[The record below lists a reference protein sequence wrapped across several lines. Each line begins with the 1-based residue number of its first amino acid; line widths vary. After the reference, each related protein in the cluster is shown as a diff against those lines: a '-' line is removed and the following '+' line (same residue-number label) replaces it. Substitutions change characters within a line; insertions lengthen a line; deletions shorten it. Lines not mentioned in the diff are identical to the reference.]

1 MKYTL
6 LAISLFSL
14 SFFSTQIP
22 SDDSANEFLASLNEE
37 QHEKAQKSFD
47 DLTRHT
53 WHFLPAAMWPR
64 PGIPLHELN
73 ENQKELLFDLLQEF
87 LSESGYDKTLSIIE
101 LENVLAE
108 IENNPDFRDPDLY
121 FATFYGEPNNDDK
134 WAWSFEGHHISLNF
148 TVVEGEVSMVP
159 RFLGA
164 RPSLI
169 SEGSREGEKT
179 ALHREED
186 LGIELIQS
194 MSDEQLDKAIFL
206 ETAFWEIVTNV
217 ATETGPLTFE
227 GIMMGELNED
237 QQVLLLDII
246 NEYLSAMPEELAE
259 QRYENLKNEEFNDIE
274 FAWAGATEL
283 GEAHYYRVQGE
294 TFLIEFDN
302 TQDDANHIHTVWRDF
317 DGDFGKDLLRQHYH
331 NSPHHQH

>member
-1 MKYTL
+1 MKYILSVLTL
-6 LAISLFSL
+6 LLISFAPFQISDNSAI
-14 SFFSTQIP
+14 
-22 SDDSANEFLASLNEE
+22 EFLDSLNEE
-37 QHEKAQKSFD
+37 QLEKAQKPFD

-73 ENQKELLFDLLQEF
+73 ENQKELLFDVLQEF
-87 LSESGYDKTLSIIE
+87 LSERGYNKTRAIME

-108 IENNPDFRDPDLY
+108 IENNPDFRDPELY
-121 FATFYGEPNNDDK
+121 FATFYGHPATDDK
-134 WAWSFEGHHISLNF
+134 WAWSFEGHHIALNF
-148 TVVEGEVSMVP
+148 TIVEGEVSMVP

-169 SEGSREGEKT
+169 SEGSRKGEKT

-194 MSDEQLDKAIFL
+194 MSDEQLDKTIFL
-206 ETAFWEIVTNV
+206 ETAFWEIVTSTS
-217 ATETGPLTFE
+217 TEVGPLTFD
-227 GIMMGELNED
+227 GIMMRELNES

-246 NEYLSAMPEELAE
+246 NEYLSAMPKELADK
-259 QRYENLKNEEFNDIE
+259 RYENLKSEEFNEIE
-274 FAWAGATEL
+274 FAWAGATQL
-283 GEAHYYRVQGE
+283 GEPHYYRIQGR

-317 DGDFGKDLLRQHYH
+317 DGDFGKDLLREHYN

>member
-1 MKYTL
+1 MKYILSVLTL
-6 LAISLFSL
+6 LIISV
-14 SFFSTQIP
+14 IP
-22 SDDSANEFLASLNEE
+22 FHISDGPAVEFLDSLDEE
-37 QHEKAQKSFD
+37 QLEKAQKPFD

-64 PGIPLHELN
+64 PGIPLQELDD
-73 ENQKELLFDLLQEF
+73 NQTELLFDVLQEF
-87 LSESGYDKTLSIIE
+87 LSETGYDKTRDIME

-108 IENNPDFRDPDLY
+108 IENNPDFRNPELY
-121 FATFYGEPNNDDK
+121 FATFYGDPGTDEK

-169 SEGSREGEKT
+169 PEGSRKGEKT

-194 MSDEQLDKAIFL
+194 MTDEQLDKAIFL

-227 GIMMGELNED
+227 GIMMGELSD
-237 QQVLLLDII
+237 SQQVLLLDII
-246 NEYLSAMPEELAE
+246 NEYLSAMPKELAE
-259 QRYENLKNEEFNDIE
+259 KRYENLKNEEFNEIE
-274 FAWAGATEL
+274 FAWAGATNL
-283 GEAHYYRVQGE
+283 GEPHYYRIQGK

-317 DGDFGKDLLRQHYH
+317 DGDFGKDLLREHYN

>member
-6 LAISLFSL
+6 LALFLFSA
-14 SFFSTQIP
+14 SFLVTQTP
-22 SDDSANEFLASLNEE
+22 SDDPANEFLDSLNEE
-37 QHEKAQKSFD
+37 QLEKAQKSFD

-64 PGIPLHELN
+64 PGIPLHELDN
-73 ENQKELLFDLLQEF
+73 NQKELLFDVLQEF
-87 LSESGYDKTLSIIE
+87 LSETGYDKTRSIME

-108 IENNPDFRDPDLY
+108 IENNPNFRDPELY
-121 FATFYGEPNNDDK
+121 YATFYGNPNNNDK

-169 SEGSREGEKT
+169 TEGSREGEKT

-194 MSDEQLDKAIFL
+194 MSEEQLDKAIFL

-217 ATETGPLTFE
+217 ATETGPLTFD
-227 GIMMGELNED
+227 GIMMSELSES

-246 NEYLSAMPEELAE
+246 NEYLSAIPEELAKK
-259 QRYENLKNEEFNDIE
+259 RYENLKNEEFNEIE
-274 FAWAGATEL
+274 FAWAGATNL
-283 GEAHYYRVQGE
+283 GEPHYYRIQGK
-294 TFLIEFDN
+294 TFLVEFDN

-317 DGDFGKDLLRQHYH
+317 DGDFGKDLLREHYRH
-331 NSPHHQH
+331 SSHH

>member
-1 MKYTL
+1 MKYLLSVLFLTL
-6 LAISLFSL
+6 ISIA
-14 SFFSTQIP
+14 SFNI
-22 SDDSANEFLASLNEE
+22 SDDPANDFLDSLNEG
-37 QHEKAQKSFD
+37 QLEKAQKSFD

-64 PGIPLHELN
+64 PGIALHELD
-73 ENQKELLFDLLQEF
+73 EGQKELLFDVLQEF
-87 LSESGYDKTLSIIE
+87 LSDTGYDKTRSIME

-108 IENNPDFRDPDLY
+108 IEKNPDFRNPELY
-121 FATFYGEPNNDDK
+121 YATFYGDPDNSDK

-148 TVVEGEVSMVP
+148 TVVEGEASMVP

-169 SEGSREGEKT
+169 QEGSREGEKT

-194 MSDEQLDKAIFL
+194 MSEAQLDKAIFL

-217 ATETGPLTFE
+217 ASETGPLTFD
-227 GIMMGELNED
+227 GIKMQELNES
-237 QQVLLLDII
+237 QQMLLLDII
-246 NEYLSAMPEELAE
+246 NEYLSVMKKEKAE
-259 QRYENLKNEEFNDIE
+259 QRYENLKNEEFDDIE

-283 GEAHYYRVQGE
+283 GKAHYYRIQGK

-317 DGDFGKDLLRQHYH
+317 DGDFGKDLLRQHYN
-331 NSPHHQH
+331 NSPHHH

>member
-6 LAISLFSL
+6 LALTLFSL
-14 SFFSTQIP
+14 SFFATQIP
-22 SDDSANEFLASLNEE
+22 SDAPATEFLNSLSEG
-37 QHEKAQKSFD
+37 QLEKAHKPFD

-64 PGIPLHELN
+64 PGIPLHELD
-73 ENQKELLFDLLQEF
+73 ENQKKLLFDVLKEF
-87 LSESGYDKTLSIIE
+87 LSETGYEKTRSIME

-108 IENNPDFRDPDLY
+108 IENNPDFRNPELY
-121 FATFYGEPNNDDK
+121 YATFYGDPANDDK

-148 TVVEGEVSMVP
+148 TVVENQVSMVP
-159 RFLGA
+159 RFMGA
-164 RPSLI
+164 RPSVI
-169 SEGSREGEKT
+169 DEGPREGEKT

-186 LGIELIQS
+186 LGMEFIQS
-194 MSDEQLDKAIFL
+194 MSESQLKKAVFL

-217 ATETGPLTFE
+217 ATEVGPLTFE
-227 GIMMGELNED
+227 GIMMDELNEH
-237 QQVLLLDII
+237 QQMMLLDII
-246 NEYLSAMPEELAE
+246 NQYLSAMPKDLAE
-259 QRYENLKNEEFNDIE
+259 KRYEHLKNEEFDEIK

-283 GEAHYYRVQGE
+283 GKPHYYRIQGK

-317 DGDFGKDLLRQHYH
+317 DGDFGKNLLREHYKHSTHH
-331 NSPHHQH
+331 N

>member
-6 LAISLFSL
+6 FALSLFSI
-14 SFFSTQIP
+14 SFLTTQIP
-22 SDDSANEFLASLNEE
+22 NEDSAVTFLESLNEE
-37 QHEKAQKSFD
+37 QLEKAQKSFD

-53 WHFLPAAMWPR
+53 WHFLPAAMWDR
-64 PGIPLHELN
+64 PGIPLQELD
-73 ENQKELLFDLLQEF
+73 ETQKELLFDVLQEF
-87 LSESGYDKTLSIIE
+87 LSETGYDKTRDIIE

-108 IENNPDFRDPDLY
+108 IENNPDFRDPELY
-121 FATFYGEPNNDDK
+121 FTTFYGDPESDEK
-134 WAWSFEGHHISLNF
+134 WAWSFEGHHLSLNF

-159 RFLGA
+159 RFMGA

-169 SEGSREGEKT
+169 SEGSRKGEKT
-179 ALHREED
+179 ALHKEED

-194 MSDEQLDKAIFL
+194 LSDEQLDKAIFL

-217 ATETGPLTFE
+217 STEVGPLTFD
-227 GIMMGELNED
+227 GIMMGELDES

-246 NEYLSAMPEELAE
+246 NEYLSAMPKELVE
-259 QRYENLKNEEFNDIE
+259 KRYKNLKKEEFNEIE

-283 GEAHYYRVQGE
+283 GKPHYYRVQGK

-317 DGDFGKDLLRQHYH
+317 DGDFGKDLLREHYEH
-331 NSPHHQH
+331 SPHHQH

>member
-1 MKYTL
+1 MKYIL
-6 LAISLFSL
+6 SVLSILIISIAPLH
-14 SFFSTQIP
+14 I
-22 SDDSANEFLASLNEE
+22 SDEPAVEFLDSLNEE
-37 QHEKAQKSFD
+37 QLEKTQKSFN

-64 PGIPLHELN
+64 PGIPLHELK
-73 ENQKELLFDLLQEF
+73 EDQKELLFDVLQDF
-87 LSESGYDKTLSIIE
+87 LSETGYDKTRSIME
-101 LENVLAE
+101 LENVLAD
-108 IENNPDFRDPDLY
+108 IENNPDFRDPELY
-121 FATFYGEPNNDDK
+121 FTTFYGNPGTDEK

-148 TVVEGEVSMVP
+148 TVVEDEVSLVP

-169 SEGSREGEKT
+169 PEGPREGEKT
-179 ALHREED
+179 ALHKEED

-194 MSDEQLDKAIFL
+194 MSAEQLDKAIFL

-217 ATETGPLTFE
+217 ATETGPLTFD
-227 GIMMGELNED
+227 GIMMEDLNES
-237 QQVLLLDII
+237 QQMLLLDII

-259 QRYENLKNEEFNDIE
+259 KRYENLKNEEFEEIE
-274 FAWAGATEL
+274 FAWAGATHL
-283 GEAHYYRVQGE
+283 GEPHYYRIQGE

-317 DGDFGKDLLRQHYH
+317 DGDFGKNLLREHYEH
-331 NSPHHQH
+331 SSHHQH

>member
-1 MKYTL
+1 MKYILFL
-6 LAISLFSL
+6 LSLFIISIPAYNIPDNDPAIS
-14 SFFSTQIP
+14 
-22 SDDSANEFLASLNEE
+22 FLNSLNEE
-37 QHEKAQKSFD
+37 QLEKAQKPFD
-47 DLTRHT
+47 ELTRHT

-64 PGIPLHELN
+64 PGIPIEELN
-73 ENQKELLFDLLQEF
+73 QNQKENLFDLLQEF
-87 LSESGYDKTLSIIE
+87 LSESGYEKTRSIME

-108 IENNPDFRDPDLY
+108 IENNADFRDPELY
-121 FATFYGEPNNDDK
+121 YTTFYGDPANDEK

-148 TVVEGEVSMVP
+148 TVVEGNVSMVP

-164 RPSLI
+164 RPTLI
-169 SEGSREGEKT
+169 PEGPRKGEKT
-179 ALHREED
+179 ALHKEED

-194 MSDEQLDKAIFL
+194 MSDEQRHKAIFL

-227 GIMMGELNED
+227 GIMMNELNES
-237 QQVLLLDII
+237 QQKLLLDII
-246 NEYLSAMPEELAE
+246 NEYLSAMPEELADK
-259 QRYENLKNEEFNDIE
+259 RFENLKNEEFSEIE

-283 GEAHYYRVQGE
+283 GKPHYYRVQGK

-317 DGDFGKDLLRQHYH
+317 DGDFGKDMLREHYRNSDHH
-331 NSPHHQH
+331 N

>member
-1 MKYTL
+1 MKYILFTFAFL
-6 LAISLFSL
+6 TIAFTAYQIPGNDSAIS
-14 SFFSTQIP
+14 
-22 SDDSANEFLASLNEE
+22 FLNSLNEE
-37 QHEKAQKSFD
+37 QLEKTQKSFN

-64 PGIPLHELN
+64 PGIPLEELSQS
-73 ENQKELLFDLLQEF
+73 QKELLYDVLQEF
-87 LSESGYDKTLSIIE
+87 LSESGYEKTRSIMD

-108 IENNPDFRDPDLY
+108 IENNPDFRDPELY
-121 FATFYGEPNNDDK
+121 YTTFYGDPANDEK
-134 WAWSFEGHHISLNF
+134 WGWSFEGHHISLNF
-148 TVVEGEVSMVP
+148 TVVNDEVSMVP

-169 SEGSREGEKT
+169 HEGTRKGEKT
-179 ALHREED
+179 VLHREED

-194 MSDEQLDKAIFL
+194 MNEAQLDKAIFL

-217 ATETGPLTFE
+217 ATEVGPLTFE
-227 GIMMGELNED
+227 GIMMDELNES
-237 QQVLLLDII
+237 QQMLLLDII
-246 NEYLSAMPEELAE
+246 NEYLSAMPKEMADK
-259 QRYENLKNEEFNDIE
+259 RFENLKNEEFSDIE

-283 GEAHYYRVQGE
+283 GKAHYYRIQGK

-317 DGDFGKDLLRQHYH
+317 DSDFGKDLLREHYRNSDHH
-331 NSPHHQH
+331 N

>member
-1 MKYTL
+1 MKYLLLTL
-6 LAISLFSL
+6 AFLTA
-14 SFFSTQIP
+14 SFVAYQIP
-22 SDDSANEFLASLNEE
+22 DDEPAITFLDSLNEE
-37 QHEKAQKSFD
+37 QLEKAQKSFD

-64 PGIPLHELN
+64 PGIPLEELN
-73 ENQKELLFDLLQEF
+73 QNQKELLFDVLQEF
-87 LSESGYDKTLSIIE
+87 LSETGYNKIRDIME

-108 IENNPDFRDPDLY
+108 IENNPDFRDPELY
-121 FATFYGEPNNDDK
+121 FATFYGNPATDEK

-148 TVVEGEVSMVP
+148 TVVDDEVSMVP

-169 SEGSREGEKT
+169 PEGSRKGEKT
-179 ALHREED
+179 ALYREED

-217 ATETGPLTFE
+217 ATETGPLTFD
-227 GIMMGELNED
+227 GIMMGELND
-237 QQVLLLDII
+237 SQQTLLLDII
-246 NEYLSAMPEELAE
+246 NEYLSAMPKDLAE
-259 QRYENLKNEEFNDIE
+259 KRYENLKKEEFNEIE

-283 GEAHYYRVQGE
+283 GKPHYYRVQGK

-317 DGDFGKDLLRQHYH
+317 DGDFGKDLLREHYEHSDHH
-331 NSPHHQH
+331 N